1 MKKLS
6 ISLLLSILGSL
17 LSLNSYAQN
26 KQPDAPSLQV
36 LQVHLEHRCVNCLR
50 IEKFTRASLTKYF
63 PGVSF
68 ELVNIEEKKNAKK
81 AEEFQASGTA
91 LYLYNPKTGKKKDLT
106 ASAFLNAGDEAKFE
120 AELKKAIE
128 EFIKS

>member
-1 MKKLS
+1 MRKAS
-6 ISLLLSILGSL
+6 ILLLFTSLCL
-17 LSLNSYAQN
+17 LSLNIYAQN
-26 KQPDAPSLQV
+26 KQVETLSLQV
-36 LQVHLEHRCVNCLR
+36 IQFHLEHRCISCLK
-50 IEKFTRASLTKYF
+50 IEKFTKASLTKYF

-68 ELVNIEEKKNAKK
+68 ELVNVEEKKNAKK

-91 LYLYNPKTGKKKDLT
+91 LFLYNPKTGKKKDLT
-106 ASAFLNAGDEAKFE
+106 ASAFMNVGDKAKFE